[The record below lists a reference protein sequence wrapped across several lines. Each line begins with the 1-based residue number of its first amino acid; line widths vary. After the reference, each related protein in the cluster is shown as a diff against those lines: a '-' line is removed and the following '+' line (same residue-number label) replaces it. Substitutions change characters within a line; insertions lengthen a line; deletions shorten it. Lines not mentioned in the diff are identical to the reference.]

1 MTSLSQL
8 TALARACSRPRKHPH
23 TLKQTRTAFGE
34 CEAVWRS
41 STKIRTAVAIRGID
55 LEDVNTL
62 CSISKAANECRAP
75 IDWETPSGKKAQVN
89 LELQLSAFT
98 GYGKAD
104 EDAYLGLQAH
114 GILWVADPT
123 QTPVNWPIAPP
134 IVAGKV
140 LLHSTCMQ

>member
-1 MTSLSQL
+1 M
-8 TALARACSRPRKHPH
+8 
-23 TLKQTRTAFGE
+23 
-34 CEAVWRS
+34 
-41 STKIRTAVAIRGID
+41 
-55 LEDVNTL
+55 
-62 CSISKAANECRAP
+62 
-75 IDWETPSGKKAQVN
+75 N

-123 QTPVNWPIAPP
+123 QAPVNWPIAPP

-140 LLHSTCMQ
+140 LLHSTCMPAIACLTPTHPQPHGPVRVSCSTMKKGFVRRGCIIIRSCRFRLLEPRLF

>member
-1 MTSLSQL
+1 M
-8 TALARACSRPRKHPH
+8 
-23 TLKQTRTAFGE
+23 
-34 CEAVWRS
+34 WRS
-41 STKIRTAVAIRGID
+41 SMKIRTAVAIRGID

-62 CSISKAANECRAP
+62 CSISKAAHDCRAP